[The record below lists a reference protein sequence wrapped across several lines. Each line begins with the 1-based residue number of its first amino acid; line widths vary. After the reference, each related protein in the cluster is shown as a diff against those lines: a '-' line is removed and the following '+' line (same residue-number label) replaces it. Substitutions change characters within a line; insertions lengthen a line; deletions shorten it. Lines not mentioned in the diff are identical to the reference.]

1 MAKLLRCRDTGMN
14 CNMEIRGNT
23 EQEVFERAQEHAR
36 NVHNLTLHSN
46 DATTQKVRRAIRDA

>member
-1 MAKLLRCRDTGMN
+1 MN